1 MKNKYDIF
9 EKCPDG
15 LSRWRDSVLGFQLI
29 RRRLQALAQISE
41 NQYYAID
48 LTTGDVL
55 AFISKRAMLAD
66 STYFQELKDEARAVL
81 LKYGT
86 YGCRI
91 FGEDEGLV
99 CSPKWVN

>member
-1 MKNKYDIF
+1 MKHKYDLF
-9 EKCPDG
+9 EKYRDG
-15 LSRWRDSVLGFQLI
+15 SSLWRDSVSGFESTCL
-29 RRRLQALAQISE
+29 RLKELALRSA

-48 LTTGDVL
+48 LTTGEVL
-55 AFISKRAMLAD
+55 AFLSKRAMLAD

-91 FGEDEGLV
+91 FGEDEGLA